1 MEFELLYSGITLEE
15 IEKYKHFDFICDGDS
30 KKIICIEKK
39 EPRKEKK
46 PLLEV
51 LRKEIG
57 ENE

>member
-1 MEFELLYSGITLEE
+1 MKLEMGYKSLSLKE
-15 IEKYKHFDFICDGDS
+15 IEKYEHFDLICDGDS
-30 KKIICIEKK
+30 KKIICIENK